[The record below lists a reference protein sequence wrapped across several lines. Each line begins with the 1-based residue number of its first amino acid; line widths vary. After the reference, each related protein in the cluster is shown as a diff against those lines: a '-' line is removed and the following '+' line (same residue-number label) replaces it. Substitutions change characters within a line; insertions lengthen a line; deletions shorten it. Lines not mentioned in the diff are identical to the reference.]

1 MPISCHFRYY
11 KAAVLEYVTHLSRAT
26 ASVLTFNLFLLI
38 SCVYCMTG
46 KVVPEEAVLEMK
58 LNYSLPSESDPHVD
72 EIVWVEQPRDK
83 SEVLVQ
89 M

>member
-1 MPISCHFRYY
+1 VLRTRSGACYY
-11 KAAVLEYVTHLSRAT
+11 W
-26 ASVLTFNLFLLI
+26 I
-38 SCVYCMTG
+38 GCVAG

-72 EIVWVEQPRDK
+72 EIIWVELSRDK

-89 M
+89 G

>member
-1 MPISCHFRYY
+1 M
-11 KAAVLEYVTHLSRAT
+11 
-26 ASVLTFNLFLLI
+26 
-38 SCVYCMTG
+38 
-46 KVVPEEAVLEMK
+46 PEEAVLEMK

-72 EIVWVEQPRDK
+72 ELMWVELARDK

>member
-1 MPISCHFRYY
+1 MVKPMCM
-11 KAAVLEYVTHLSRAT
+11 
-26 ASVLTFNLFLLI
+26 
-38 SCVYCMTG
+38 CVTG

-72 EIVWVEQPRDK
+72 EIMWVEQPRDK

-89 M
+89 T